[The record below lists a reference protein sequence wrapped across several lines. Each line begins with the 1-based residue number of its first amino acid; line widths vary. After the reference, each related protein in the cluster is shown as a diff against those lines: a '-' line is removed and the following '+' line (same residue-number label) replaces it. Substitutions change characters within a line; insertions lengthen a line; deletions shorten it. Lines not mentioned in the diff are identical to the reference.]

1 MSKRK
6 SRDPLVLEIARDME
20 RRGLSP
26 DIELIDTTLAKW
38 DPLVLE
44 IARDMERCGSHTDVE
59 SIEATLAEFRAPK
72 QGDAVWAAFDQ
83 IEQSLRRTRTVL
95 DQLLAAQPRQRAA
108 ALFRERE
115 ARAAELR
122 RSGVR
127 NPVAQAEKEIAEREG
142 FASGPAFNRWL
153 RRRRD
158 QDKKSG

>member
-1 MSKRK
+1 MNKRK
-6 SRDPLVLEIARDME
+6 SQDPLALEIAPEVLEVLRDACDAPFFARDME

-26 DIELIDTTLAKW
+26 DIELI
-38 DPLVLE
+38 
-44 IARDMERCGSHTDVE
+44 
-59 SIEATLAEFRAPK
+59 EATLAKFWAPEQDDTK
-72 QGDAVWAAFDQ
+72 WDVHKLIEQ
-83 IEQSLRRTRTVL
+83 IGQSLRRTRTVL